1 MSNEE
6 QMSKGTD
13 VVKSDAGGASLT
25 QYDAEL
31 AKLYGADGAGMENIG
46 KEDVA
51 LPFLKI
57 LQGLSPEVTR
67 GNEKFIK
74 GAAAGQFINSLTGDL
89 WDGEAGVEII
99 RVFFEKKYI
108 EWRPKKAGGGL
119 VRISDT
125 IEEAKQHKVPDTG
138 DKDVDTTIDETHQT
152 YCLVKGPTGWSQ
164 VLFSAS
170 RTKLP
175 FMRKWNGLVLNTKA
189 GDLKDDPT
197 AAKLPPSVPLKPFA
211 VVYQLVTATKQN
223 DKGTFFI
230 PQLGKAKRLATAA
243 EYKAAVE
250 FYDVVKSG
258 RVKVEYTAPEGEGE
272 VDAVP
277 GGDAAYV

>member
-1 MSNEE
+1 
-6 QMSKGTD
+6 MSKGTE
-13 VVKSDAGGASLT
+13 VAKVEQPAGLVG
-25 QYDAEL
+25 YDPEL
-31 AKLYGADGAGMENIG
+31 AKLYGATGEGAENIG
-46 KEDVA
+46 KDDVA

-74 GAAAGQFINSLTGDL
+74 GAAAGQFINSLTSEL
-89 WDGEAGVEII
+89 WDGENGLEII
-99 RVFFEKKYI
+99 RVYFEKKYI

-119 VRISDT
+119 VRISST
-125 IEEAKQHKVPDTG
+125 AEEAKIHKTPDTG
-138 DKDVDTTIDETHQT
+138 DKDVDTTVDETHQT
-152 YCLVKGPTGWSQ
+152 YCLVKGPTGLNP

-189 GDLKDDPT
+189 GDLKDDPA
-197 AAKLPPSVPLKPFA
+197 AAKLPPQVQLKPFA

-230 PQLGKAKRLATAA
+230 PQLGKTKRLATA
-243 EYKAAVE
+243 EEFKAAAE
-250 FYDVVKSG
+250 FYEIIKAG
-258 RVKVEYTAPEGEGE
+258 AVKVEYAAPVDDTADAE
-272 VDAVP
+272 AVP
-277 GGDAAYV
+277 GAEQYV

>member
-1 MSNEE
+1 M
-6 QMSKGTD
+6 T
-13 VVKSDAGGASLT
+13 KSTEVATVAKQETGVA

-31 AKLYGADGAGMENIG
+31 AKLYGADGAGSENIG
-46 KEDVA
+46 REDVA

-74 GAAAGQFINSLTGDL
+74 GATPGQFINSLTSEL

-99 RVFFEKKYI
+99 RVYFEKKYI

-125 IEEAKQHKVPDTG
+125 LEEAKANKVPDTG
-138 DKDVDTTIDETHQT
+138 DKDVDTQVDETHQT
-152 YCLVKGPTGWSQ
+152 YCLVKGATGWGP

-189 GDLKDDPT
+189 GDLKDDPN
-197 AAKLPPSVPLKPFA
+197 AAKLPPHVQLKPFG
-211 VVYQLVTATKQN
+211 VVYSLTSVTKTN
-223 DKGTFFI
+223 DSGTFFI
-230 PQLGKAKRLATAA
+230 PALGKTKRLAAGQEFKAAA
-243 EYKAAVE
+243 E
-250 FYDVVKSG
+250 FYEVIKSG
-258 RVKVEYTAPEGEGE
+258 RVKVEYVPPTEEST
-272 VDAVP
+272 DAVP
-277 GGDAAYV
+277 GAEGYV

>member
-1 MSNEE
+1 
-6 QMSKGTD
+6 MSKSTD
-13 VVKSDAGGASLT
+13 VAVVENVATDVAA
-25 QYDAEL
+25 YDAEL
-31 AKLYGADGAGMENIG
+31 AALYGATGAGTENIG
-46 KEDVA
+46 REDVA

-89 WDGEAGVEII
+89 WDGEAGLEII
-99 RVFFEKKYI
+99 RVYFEKKYI

-125 IEEAKQHKVPDTG
+125 AEEAAKHKTVDTG
-138 DKDVDTTIDETHQT
+138 DKDVDTTVDETHQT
-152 YCLVKGPTGWSQ
+152 YCIVKGATGWNP

-189 GDLKDDPT
+189 GDLKDDVN
-197 AAKLPPSVPLKPFA
+197 AAKLPPTVQLKPFA
-211 VVYQLVTATKQN
+211 VVYNLQSASKTN
-223 DKGTFFI
+223 DSGTFFI
-230 PQLGKAKRLATAA
+230 PSLGAKKRLASSAEFKLAA
-243 EYKAAVE
+243 E
-250 FYDVVKSG
+250 FYDTIKSG
-258 RVKVEYTAPEGEGE
+258 RVKVEYVPPTEADG

-277 GGDAAYV
+277 GADSSYV